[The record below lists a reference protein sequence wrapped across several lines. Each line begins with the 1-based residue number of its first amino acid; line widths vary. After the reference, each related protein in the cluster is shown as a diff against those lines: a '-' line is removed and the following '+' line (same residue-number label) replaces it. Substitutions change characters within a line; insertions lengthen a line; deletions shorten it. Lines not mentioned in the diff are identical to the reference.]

1 MKENK
6 LFKIKSSVYLVA
18 GVDTKALTIG
28 GVKGEPFMKDDQPD
42 TCPGMFRGIWLQ
54 RPFTYPGHI
63 YADVSNTFL
72 AMQAST
78 MRCLRLPPA
87 DDQKRVRQTTF
98 NHEQERKCKKNTAIV
113 HRMIRNTLHCA
124 LKTSHQKKKL

>member
-1 MKENK
+1 MKEN
-6 LFKIKSSVYLVA
+6 LTFQIKSNAYLVA
-18 GVDTKALTIG
+18 GVDTNALTIG
-28 GVKGEPFMKDDQPD
+28 GVKGDPFMKDDQPG

-78 MRCLRLPPA
+78 IRCLRLPA
-87 DDQKRVRQTTF
+87 ARDQKQVRGATF
-98 NHEQERKCKKNTAIV
+98 NYKQEHERAGKIQRLRIG
-113 HRMIRNTLHCA
+113 
-124 LKTSHQKKKL
+124 